1 MSPISAIRNLFS
13 KEKKF
18 ISSLRNLL
26 GFTPGNTAVYHL
38 AFRHRSTASE
48 HPSGVKLSNERL
60 EYLGDAILGA
70 VIAEMLFKK
79 FPYREEGFLTEM
91 RSRIVNREHLNKLA
105 MKLGIDHFMTGSID
119 PAAKSRSAYG
129 DAFEALIGAV
139 YLDKGYDNTKKLII
153 NRFVKHHVDLESIES
168 QDSNFKSR
176 LINWAQRERKTVE
189 FELIEEVENAGKRLL
204 RVRVLVDGSEM
215 AQGEDYSKKRAE
227 QIAAEKVCTILGL
240 KGES

>member
-1 MSPISAIRNLFS
+1 MQSISGIRNFFS

-26 GFTPGNTAVYHL
+26 GFTPDNIAVYHL

-91 RSRIVNREHLNKLA
+91 RSRLVNREHLNKLA
-105 MKLGIDHFMTGSID
+105 MKLGIDHFMNGSID
-119 PAAKSRSAYG
+119 PAAKNRSAYG

-139 YLDKGYDNTKKLII
+139 YLDKGYDRTKRLII
-153 NRFVKHHVDLESIES
+153 NRFVKHHVDLEGLEIL
-168 QDSNFKSR
+168 DSNFKSR
-176 LINWAQRERKTVE
+176 LINWAQRERKVIE
-189 FELIEEVENAGKRLL
+189 FELLEELENGGKRLL
-204 RVRVLVDGSEM
+204 RVRVLVDGAEM
-215 AQGEDYSKKRAE
+215 ARGEDYSKKRAE
-227 QIAAEKVCTILGL
+227 QIAAERACAILNL
-240 KGES
+240 FS